1 MVLSKEGETPP
12 FFSAHG
18 PVDWRLGVSP
28 YAGSGLGVAPPGA
41 FTDYG
46 LEKGVGPL

>member
-18 PVDWRLGVSP
+18 AGHWRLGVSP
-28 YAGSGLGVAPPGA
+28 YTGSGLGAAQLLAGVRPGW
-41 FTDYG
+41 
-46 LEKGVGPL
+46 EKGVGPL

>member
-28 YAGSGLGVAPPGA
+28 YAGSGLGVAPLRTPW
-41 FTDYG
+41 DYG
-46 LEKGVGPL
+46 REKEVGPL